1 MGRWIRR
8 LAILG
13 IAFGLIVWTSTRWLL
28 PAMGRFLVDDRPPT
42 HADAVVVLATGLEY
56 YPRLIEAARLVT
68 EGYASRIIIDGNRKI
83 PALRRLEAKG
93 FKPVAPWYEN
103 HLRVLELLGVPRERV
118 VTISAEDAYD
128 TVSESR
134 AVAAELPPLG
144 IHHILLVTSR
154 FHTRRAGTIWQDLH
168 GDQLRVTPV
177 AAREDP
183 FDPKGWWHQGRQIR
197 WVMAEYGGWL
207 FYAWQRLMGK
217 DAQVPPAPTPQPA
230 D

>member
-1 MGRWIRR
+1 
-8 LAILG
+8 
-13 IAFGLIVWTSTRWLL
+13 
-28 PAMGRFLVDDRPPT
+28 MGRFLVDDRPPR

-56 YPRLIEAARLVT
+56 YPRLIEAARLVS
-68 EGYASRIIIDGNRKI
+68 EGYAPRIVINGDRKT
-83 PALRRLEAKG
+83 PVLRRLEAKG
-93 FKPVAPWYEN
+93 FEPVAPWYEN

-134 AVAAELPPLG
+134 AVAAELPRLG

-154 FHTRRAGTIWQDLH
+154 FHTRRAGTIWRDLH
-168 GDQLRVTPV
+168 GDRLSVTPV

-183 FDPKGWWHQGRQIR
+183 FDPEGWWHQGRQIR
-197 WVMAEYGGWL
+197 WVLTEYGGWL
-207 FYAWQRLMGK
+207 FYGWQRLIG
-217 DAQVPPAPTPQPA
+217 DAQGAPAPSPQPA